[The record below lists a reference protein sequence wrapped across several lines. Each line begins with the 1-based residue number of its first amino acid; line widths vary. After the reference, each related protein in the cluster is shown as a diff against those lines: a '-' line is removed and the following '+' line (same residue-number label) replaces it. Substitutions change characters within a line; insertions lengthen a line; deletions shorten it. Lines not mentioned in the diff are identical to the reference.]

1 MKRTISFLL
10 VLVLILGMV
19 PFTAMAAEGES
30 YIYINPLYADVI
42 TEEDL
47 VYGPTRVNAQN
58 TGDDGNY
65 ASTFEG
71 AGAQLRKGMVA
82 REETIA
88 VCYQT
93 KSYNSAYHKDIF
105 EAAVA
110 HTGNPKEGDA
120 LRWNYAGYRVRISRK
135 VSDGVT
141 YATFTYTMTYYT
153 TAAQEKKLDK
163 AVDAMLATVNP
174 KGSDYEKLCQVYD
187 WMCENIVYDYNNL
200 YDDDYTLKYTAYAA
214 MINKTSVCQGYAL
227 LLYRL
232 ALEMDI
238 DCRVITGIGNGGGH
252 GWNIIKLGN
261 YYYNLDA
268 TWDAA
273 WYQAL
278 GYYNYFLQCER
289 TFTSNGTDHFRDAEY
304 DTTEFHARYPISS
317 KNYDPGEQPHE
328 HDYTAKVTKP
338 TCTKDGY
345 TTYTCACGKSY
356 QSDTVSATGHSW
368 NTGVVTKEPT
378 EQATGLKVYTCTK
391 CGAQKEEVLD
401 KLAHTHQ
408 YQAVVTKPTCTKDGY
423 TTYTCACGKS
433 YQSNTVSATG
443 HSWDD
448 GVVTRKPT
456 EQATGLKVYTC
467 TKCGAQKEEILDKL
481 AHTHQYQ
488 AVVTKPTCTKDG
500 YTTYTCECGDAY
512 TADVAEA
519 LGHDYKNGTC
529 TICGDVV
536 LAAPAVKGSN
546 KASTGKISLTWDAVE
561 GALKYEIYRATSKT
575 GKYFRMKEQTGTTY
589 TNTTA
594 KAGKYYYY
602 YVRAIDADGNYA
614 DSNIVGRTCDLA
626 QTTVKVSNVAS
637 SGKVKISWERV
648 EGATKYQVYR
658 ATSKNGTYSRISTT
672 SNTSVTNTKAE
683 AGKTYY
689 YKVRA
694 ICNVNA
700 AAGAYSAVKSRT
712 CDLPRPDV
720 DIGRS
725 SGKPKISW
733 DGITGAVEYRI
744 YRATS
749 KDGTYSLVKTT
760 TGSSWKDTTAK
771 KNKICYY
778 KVVAVCKTTAGN
790 SAYSNVVSIKATK

>member
-1 MKRTISFLL
+1 M
-10 VLVLILGMV
+10 
-19 PFTAMAAEGES
+19 
-30 YIYINPLYADVI
+30 
-42 TEEDL
+42 
-47 VYGPTRVNAQN
+47 
-58 TGDDGNY
+58 
-65 ASTFEG
+65 
-71 AGAQLRKGMVA
+71 
-82 REETIA
+82 
-88 VCYQT
+88 
-93 KSYNSAYHKDIF
+93 
-105 EAAVA
+105 
-110 HTGNPKEGDA
+110 
-120 LRWNYAGYRVRISRK
+120 
-135 VSDGVT
+135 
-141 YATFTYTMTYYT
+141 
-153 TAAQEKKLDK
+153 
-163 AVDAMLATVNP
+163 
-174 KGSDYEKLCQVYD
+174 
-187 WMCENIVYDYNNL
+187 
-200 YDDDYTLKYTAYAA
+200 
-214 MINKTSVCQGYAL
+214 
-227 LLYRL
+227 
-232 ALEMDI
+232 
-238 DCRVITGIGNGGGH
+238 
-252 GWNIIKLGN
+252 
-261 YYYNLDA
+261 
-268 TWDAA
+268 
-273 WYQAL
+273 
-278 GYYNYFLQCER
+278 
-289 TFTSNGTDHFRDAEY
+289 
-304 DTTEFHARYPISS
+304 
-317 KNYDPGEQPHE
+317 
-328 HDYTAKVTKP
+328 
-338 TCTKDGY
+338 
-345 TTYTCACGKSY
+345 
-356 QSDTVSATGHSW
+356 
-368 NTGVVTKEPT
+368 
-378 EQATGLKVYTCTK
+378 
-391 CGAQKEEVLD
+391 
-401 KLAHTHQ
+401 
-408 YQAVVTKPTCTKDGY
+408 
-423 TTYTCACGKS
+423 
-433 YQSNTVSATG
+433 
-443 HSWDD
+443 
-448 GVVTRKPT
+448 TRKPT